1 MCFYFL
7 EFERFVRFQNEW
19 RRQLMSSE
27 DEKNGLRSSVKELE
41 KLNRALETKLK
52 HARNQI
58 DNEIR
63 KRKLV
68 EQERQHLVFNG
79 LRYTENGVDWYFVFM
94 FRSNKSHLFEK
105 CCWTKVAM
113 GSWTSEIA
121 SGWSS
126 SIQIIR
132 CQTLTL
138 RSGNIYQ
145 ARQAI

>member
-1 MCFYFL
+1 MFL

-79 LRYTENGVDWYFVFM
+79 LRYTENGVD
-94 FRSNKSHLFEK
+94 
-105 CCWTKVAM
+105 
-113 GSWTSEIA
+113 
-121 SGWSS
+121 
-126 SIQIIR
+126 
-132 CQTLTL
+132 
-138 RSGNIYQ
+138 
-145 ARQAI
+145 

>member
-79 LRYTENGVDWYFVFM
+79 LRYTENGVD
-94 FRSNKSHLFEK
+94 
-105 CCWTKVAM
+105 
-113 GSWTSEIA
+113 
-121 SGWSS
+121 
-126 SIQIIR
+126 
-132 CQTLTL
+132 
-138 RSGNIYQ
+138 
-145 ARQAI
+145 